1 MHEIQIVRAT
11 QAHVPGVARL
21 FDLYRQFYQCEP
33 DLELAADFIGSRMG
47 NDESAIFVA
56 LTKVGNEAGNG
67 AGFVQMYPSFC
78 SVEAVKIQ
86 ILYDLYVDEDF
97 RKQGLGRKLMERAT
111 RYARESGAARLDLLT
126 AKDNFPGQALY
137 ESLGYAKTNEDFFAF
152 SLDAR

>member
-1 MHEIQIVRAT
+1 MHEFQIVRAT
-11 QAHVPGVARL
+11 KAHIPEVARL
-21 FDLYRQFYQCEP
+21 FDLYRQFYQCAS
-33 DLELAADFIGSRMG
+33 DLELATNFIDSRVC
-47 NDESAIFVA
+47 NDESIIFMV
-56 LTKVGNEAGNG
+56 LLRSGNG

-86 ILYDLYVDEDF
+86 ILYDLYVDSDF
-97 RKQGLGRKLMERAT
+97 RKHGLGRMLMARAT

-137 ESLGYAKTNEDFFAF
+137 ESLGYVKTNEDFFAY